1 MIKFEK
7 VSKYADVDINMPCRK
22 TTGSA
27 GYDMEVAEDIV
38 IPSIFRHWE
47 KM

>member
-1 MIKFEK
+1 MIRFEK
-7 VSKYADVDINMPCRK
+7 VKKFADVDINMPCRK

-38 IPSIFRHWE
+38 IPSIFKHWE
-47 KM
+47 D